1 MQHAGKLWC
10 VATVQVEV
18 QVIQPRAGEAVD
30 IFLLICVDSTIRF
43 RALAVPRLPQAGG
56 NEHRCERMRRGGAS
70 PEAEA
75 EYLDDK
81 ADRAA
86 SATAAGIEEP
96 AAECGVFL
104 FSGLFLTLVRWLR
117 KCTHKKRVLKWWA
130 FQVGR
135 ALTIIR
141 GW

>member
-1 MQHAGKLWC
+1 MQQQQWC
-10 VATVQVEV
+10 VATQVQVEV

-30 IFLLICVDSTIRF
+30 IFLLICVDSIRF
-43 RALAVPRLPQAGG
+43 SALAVPRLPQAGG
-56 NEHRCERMRRGGAS
+56 NEHGCERMRRGGAS

-104 FSGLFLTLVRWLR
+104 FPGLFPTLVRFT
-117 KCTHKKRVLKWWA
+117 KMYT
-130 FQVGR
+130 
-135 ALTIIR
+135 
-141 GW
+141 